1 MPAFPV
7 AKLAGIVM
15 KQVSKPLANFA
26 KERAKNNHFFRTYI
40 CMPPAQCKFNNLIF

>member
-26 KERAKNNHFFRTYI
+26 KERAKNNHFFRIYI